1 MATPIRV
8 YFSSRCSQLVDSFM
22 KYRQPYSLYPRKMK
36 NGKSVYYY
44 RTYDPETGERTTGR
58 STGQTTKTAAH
69 AYVLKLIEKGEL
81 LPKPELTFGQY
92 ARTWWTEDC
101 QYLKMQ
107 RARGKSLTPGYID
120 LQRLNLKKHVLPFF
134 ENKALSRITAAD
146 VEKWIV
152 HLKSE
157 VGLSDASVRNCFAI
171 LRIMLNEAERLD
183 MIYKNPLKRVRK
195 ISTKKSEKGIL
206 SIEEYRQLFDEVN
219 IETIWNGNLLH
230 FTANLLSASGGLRL
244 GEVQALR
251 NQDIFKNYVYVGHS
265 YDRKYGL
272 KSTKNKEERYVPI
285 PEKTSSYLQ
294 RIKGA
299 NPEGFIFSIDGG
311 KKPIRYRAITDFF
324 YRVLEKIGIGEG
336 ERKARDISFH
346 SHRHFFTTVLRKR
359 IDDTKLGKI
368 TGHKSIVMLERY
380 DHPKFDIDEYQDVL
394 KIQSELWE

>member
-1 MATPIRV
+1 
-8 YFSSRCSQLVDSFM
+8 
-22 KYRQPYSLYPRKMK
+22 
-36 NGKSVYYY
+36 
-44 RTYDPETGERTTGR
+44 
-58 STGQTTKTAAH
+58 
-69 AYVLKLIEKGEL
+69 
-81 LPKPELTFGQY
+81 
-92 ARTWWTEDC
+92 
-101 QYLKMQ
+101 
-107 RARGKSLTPGYID
+107 
-120 LQRLNLKKHVLPFF
+120 
-134 ENKALSRITAAD
+134 
-146 VEKWIV
+146 
-152 HLKSE
+152 
-157 VGLSDASVRNCFAI
+157 
-171 LRIMLNEAERLD
+171 MLNEAERLD

-285 PEKTSSYLQ
+285 PGKTSSYLQ
-294 RIKGA
+294 RIKGRA
-299 NPEGFIFSIDGG
+299 PEGFIFSIDGG

-346 SHRHFFTTVLRKR
+346 SHRHFFTTVLRKK